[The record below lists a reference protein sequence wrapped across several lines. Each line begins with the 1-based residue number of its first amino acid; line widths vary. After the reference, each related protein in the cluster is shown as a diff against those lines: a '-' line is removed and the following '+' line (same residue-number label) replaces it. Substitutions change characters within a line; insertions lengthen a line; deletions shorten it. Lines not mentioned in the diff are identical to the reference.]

1 MRLFT
6 VSLFFIG
13 IIMSVVGYYRANTSC
28 PIQKIKYKFIPKT
41 LEEEQADLTSVSAT
55 FKGMFTRSAPKDK
68 M

>member
-1 MRLFT
+1 MRLFI

-41 LEEEQADLTSVSAT
+41 LEEEQADQVSVSAT
-55 FKGMFTRSAPKDK
+55 F
-68 M
+68 

>member
-1 MRLFT
+1 MRLFI

-41 LEEEQADLTSVSAT
+41 LEEEQADQVSVVAT
-55 FKGMFTRSAPKDK
+55 FKDLFSKSSPKEK
-68 M
+68 L

>member
-1 MRLFT
+1 MRLLI

-13 IIMSVVGYYRANTSC
+13 IIMSVVGYYQASSSC

-41 LEEEQADLTSVSAT
+41 LEEEQAVQTSVYSI
-55 FKGMFTRSAPKDK
+55 FKDMFIKQSPKDK